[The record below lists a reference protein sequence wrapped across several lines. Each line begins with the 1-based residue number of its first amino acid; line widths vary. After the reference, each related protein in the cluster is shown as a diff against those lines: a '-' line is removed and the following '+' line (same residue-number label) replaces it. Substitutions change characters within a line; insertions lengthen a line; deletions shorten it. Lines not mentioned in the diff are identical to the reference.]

1 MSSDTKPV
9 TLDPSEVH
17 EEVEELG
24 ATLPQGQLVTGSARG
39 MARVE
44 ILHVGPS
51 SLAQSEP
58 SKVDPAPRSLTGD
71 RYEVKRTLGVGGMGE
86 VLLCRDAW
94 LGRDVAMK
102 VMRLGVGEGSEGRG
116 RFVREARV
124 QGQLEHPSIVP
135 VYDIAPSTAEGDAGA
150 PYFTMKRIQ
159 GTTLREIFDRLA
171 DGDEAARQHFSRRKL
186 LSALAQASLAVGFA
200 HKRGVIHR
208 DLKPENMMLGEFGEV
223 YVLDWGVARQAVVG
237 GDEAPS
243 SVANL
248 PAVHDGL
255 PSTLAGSLVG
265 TPGFMSPEQAAGEVD
280 TLTPRTDVYALGCI
294 LFELLTLEPLHEGN
308 SVPALIASALTR
320 VAPRPSEVVRGA
332 QEDIAPELDE
342 ICMRALALDPSA
354 RFASARELADALE
367 AFLDGERDAALRKTL
382 AASHLKL
389 ARAELEA
396 AAAGGDDAA
405 RARGMRELGKALA
418 LDPMSEEAMQ
428 LVTSVVVAAPD
439 ELPPAAQTALKEVE
453 LRDRAASAKRAFW
466 GYVMWTVFAPLLWWC
481 GVKSVALEL
490 AVDCALV
497 AVALYTFWMCSTGNV
512 QPKYMRISLMASF
525 GLVSLLSAVCGPLF
539 IVPGAAC
546 VVAATFLVSLRANK
560 LTRIYITV
568 LSLAAVLVPATL
580 EWIGLAPRSA
590 IFEDGV
596 IHLMPRL
603 AYFPAIPAQ
612 VFLTFVAV
620 VMILNTVLLVGSSMD
635 ALVVAERKNFAMAY
649 RLSQLL
655 PVTRAK
661 T

>member
-17 EEVEELG
+17 EEVEAFG
-24 ATLPQGQLVTGSARG
+24 ATLPQGQRAQRPATGNPGPAIGKTAPAR
-39 MARVE
+39 
-44 ILHVGPS
+44 
-51 SLAQSEP
+51 
-58 SKVDPAPRSLTGD
+58 VDPAPRSLTGD

-102 VMRLGVGEGSEGRG
+102 VMRLDIGEGSEGRG

-135 VYDIAPSTAEGDAGA
+135 VYDIAPSTSDGDAGA

-171 DGDEAARQHFSRRKL
+171 QGSGAGDDATQQLSRRKL

-208 DLKPENMMLGEFGEV
+208 DLKPENLMLGEFGEV
-223 YVLDWGVARQAVVG
+223 YVLDWGVARQAVVA

-243 SVANL
+243 SVASL
-248 PAVHDGL
+248 PAVLDGL
-255 PSTLAGSLVG
+255 PNTLAGSLVG
-265 TPGFMSPEQAAGEVD
+265 TPGFMSPEQASGEVD
-280 TLTPRTDVYALGCI
+280 ALTPRSDVYALGCI
-294 LFELLTLEPLHEGN
+294 LFELLTLQPLHQGN

-320 VAPRPSEVVRGA
+320 VAPRPSEVARKDGA
-332 QEDIAPELDE
+332 QEEIAPELDA
-342 ICMRALALDPSA
+342 ICLRALALDPGA

-382 AASHLKL
+382 AATHLKL
-389 ARAELEA
+389 ARAELETA
-396 AAAGGDDAA
+396 VAGGDDAA

-428 LVTSVVVAAPD
+428 LVTTIVVAAPN
-439 ELPPAAQTALKEVE
+439 ELPPAAQESLKAVE
-453 LRDRAASAKRAFW
+453 LSDRAASAKRAFW
-466 GYVMWTVFAPLLWWC
+466 GYVMWTVFGPLLWWC

-490 AVDCALV
+490 ALDCALV
-497 AVALYTFWMCSTGNV
+497 AVALYTYWMCSTGNV
-512 QPKYMRISLMASF
+512 QPRYMRVSLMASF

-539 IVPGAAC
+539 LVPGAAC

-568 LSLAAVLVPATL
+568 LALAAVLVPAAL
-580 EWIGLAPRSA
+580 EWAGIAPRSA
-590 IFEDGV
+590 IFEEGV
-596 IHLMPRL
+596 IHLVPRL
-603 AYFPAIPAQ
+603 AFFPAIPAQ
-612 VFLTFVAV
+612 VFLTVVAI
-620 VMILNTVLLVGSSMD
+620 VMILNTVMLVGSSMD

-655 PVTRAK
+655 PVAPAK
-661 T
+661 